1 MSEHI
6 VKEILE
12 KYGRRELDSAER
24 IKTILHLSKCNIC
37 HNEYQKMFPNQTN
50 PNQNVS
56 LPLIDNEPFHLEF
69 EEHLQ
74 PFVDNQISEVDRVI
88 VESHIKNCDYCATSL
103 RDLQEFSNTLRL
115 QKIVDE
121 QGQREGFWQRV
132 SGFVSNN
139 FRPLAL
145 AFSVLFAICLGL
157 FWWINTPKIVET
169 DIVEVLPTP
178 NVSPLAINSQTPQ
191 IANTNISNSNK
202 NTQNQNIQNK
212 NANIPTPTPNP
223 TITPQETELAELKL
237 PNYLKDLR
245 TKTDNLRGNNDGRTE
260 QIVIVSP
267 HGIVIRESSPS
278 LNFKKLEGVEF
289 YEISIYD
296 GSTQIRKETISAN
309 SWRVPVNL
317 PKGKLY
323 EWQVSAKSG
332 DQNYL
337 GQGKFYVISQADG
350 NKIRQAKD
358 TLQRGK
364 TFAEAGLIEDA
375 KREFQQYLKQNPGS
389 QTAKNALKQ
398 LSKSN

>member
-6 VKEILE
+6 AQQILE

-24 IKTILHLSKCNIC
+24 IKTILHLSKCENC
-37 HNEYQKMFPNQTN
+37 LDEYQKMFPNQTN

-56 LPLIDNEPFHLEF
+56 LPLIDNEPFHLDF

-88 VESHIKNCDYCATSL
+88 VESHIKNCVYCATSL

-121 QGQREGFWQRV
+121 QGRRESFWQRV
-132 SGFVSNN
+132 SGFVSDN

-145 AFSVLFAICLGL
+145 AFSFLFVICLGL

-169 DIVEVLPTP
+169 DVVKSLPTP

-191 IANTNISNSNK
+191 LANTNISNLNK
-202 NTQNQNIQNK
+202 NTQNQTIQNK
-212 NANIPTPTPNP
+212 NSNLVTPTPNP
-223 TITPQETELAELKL
+223 TITPEETEIAELKL

-245 TKTDNLRGNNDGRTE
+245 TKVDSLRGSNDGKTE
-260 QIVIVSP
+260 EILIISP
-267 HGIVIRESSPS
+267 NGKVIRESSPT
-278 LNFKKLEGVEF
+278 LNFQKIEEVES

-296 GSTQIRKETISAN
+296 GSTQIKKETISAN
-309 SWRVPVNL
+309 SWRVSVNL
-317 PKGKLY
+317 ARGKLY

-332 DQNYL
+332 EKNYL

-358 TLQRGK
+358 ALQRGK
-364 TFAEAGLIEDA
+364 AFAEAGLIEDA
-375 KREFQQYLKQNPGS
+375 KREFQQYLKKNPTS

-398 LSKSN
+398 LSKTN